1 MLRWLGIDY
10 TVPSTD
16 PYTLDDT
23 YDKKANKGDSH
34 IVRLREDLARQR
46 ALLDLKIAATDRSLE
61 MIKNPSSLPGLSR
74 REITYRAVS
83 TVQIELSRLAG
94 DKTK

>member
-10 TVPSTD
+10 TVPSPN
-16 PYTLDDT
+16 PYTLDET
-23 YDKKANKGDSH
+23 YDKKADKGDSH
-34 IVRLREDLARQR
+34 IVHLREDLARQR

-74 REITYRAVS
+74 REITYCGNDS
-83 TVQIELSRLAG
+83 TQ
-94 DKTK
+94 